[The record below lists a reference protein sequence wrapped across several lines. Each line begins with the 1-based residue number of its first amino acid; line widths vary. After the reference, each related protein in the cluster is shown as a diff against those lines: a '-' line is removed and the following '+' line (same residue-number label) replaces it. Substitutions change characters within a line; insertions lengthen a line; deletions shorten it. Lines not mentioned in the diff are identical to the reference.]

1 VEACVG
7 TFVVSGSASG
17 IGAATAR
24 RLAADGHRVVG
35 VDLDGADVAA
45 DLGTPD
51 GRDHAVQRALELTD
65 GVVDGVVPFAGLA
78 VATGRP
84 GSRIVAV
91 NYFGAV
97 ALLEGLR
104 PALARAAAPAAVMV
118 SSNSTTIQP
127 NWPADLAAACLRGD
141 EAAACELADAAEP
154 LAAYPASKAAVA
166 WYVRET
172 AVRDE
177 WAGAGI
183 RLNAIAPGLVETPM
197 TAATR
202 TDPMTAEGMK
212 LLPIPAGRGGQPE
225 ELAALVAFLLGPDA
239 RYFVGS
245 VLFCDGGTD
254 ALLRPRDWPA
264 VWQLEGVWG

>member
-1 VEACVG
+1 VEAPVG
-7 TFVVSGSASG
+7 TVVVTGSASG
-17 IGAATAR
+17 LGAATAQ
-24 RLAADGHRVVG
+24 RLSAAAHRVIG
-35 VDLDGADVAA
+35 VDLRDADVVA
-45 DLGTPD
+45 DLGSVA
-51 GRDHAVQRALELTD
+51 GRGHAVQRVLELSD

-78 VATGRP
+78 AATGRR
-84 GSRIVAV
+84 GSQLVAV

-97 ALLEGLR
+97 AILEGLR
-104 PALARAAAPAAVMV
+104 PALARAPAPAAVLV

-127 NWPADLAAACLRGD
+127 NWSVEVAEACLRDD
-141 EAAACELADAAEP
+141 EAAAGDLADADP
-154 LAAYPASKAAVA
+154 LGAYPASKAALA
-166 WYVRET
+166 WYVREN
-172 AVRDE
+172 AVRDD

-212 LLPIPAGRGGQPE
+212 LLPIPAGRGGRPE
-225 ELAALVAFLLGPDA
+225 EVAALVAFLLGPDA

-254 ALLRPRDWPA
+254 ALLRPRAWPS
-264 VWQLEGVWG
+264 VWTLDGIAP